1 MASDATVTPIARPT
15 IGHQVADV
23 IRRQIWDGALR
34 SGDRLNQ
41 EELASSLGVSRIPVR
56 EALMGLEREGVVRM
70 APHRGAF
77 VEAIDERTVADH
89 FELYA
94 LVDGFALRKAC
105 RRASPEELAALA
117 ELFGRAGEQHD
128 PDDLQTAVG
137 EARSLLH
144 ELGGSPRFRAVARG
158 LSGIVPGNFFASVDG
173 SVAIAR
179 SGLPLVAQAV
189 AAGDSDGAVAAYTG
203 MLTGQGRR
211 VLADLQRR
219 GVVGTE
225 PLNRS
230 NPRSPEGTT
239 S

>member
-1 MASDATVTPIARPT
+1 MAVDATVTPIARPT
-15 IGHQVADV
+15 IGQQVADV
-23 IRRQIWDGALR
+23 IRRQIWDGQLR

-105 RRASPEELAALA
+105 RRASPKELAALA
-117 ELFGRAGEQHD
+117 ARFRRAGEQND
-128 PDDLQTAVG
+128 PDDLQTAMG
-137 EARSLLH
+137 DARALLH

-179 SGLPLVAQAV
+179 RGLPLVAEAV
-189 AAGDSDGAVAAYTG
+189 AIGDSAEAVDAYAD
-203 MLTGQGRR
+203 MLTDQGRR

-219 GVVGTE
+219 GVVGTD
-225 PLNRS
+225 RS
-230 NPRSPEGTT
+230 DGPNPNPSEGTT

>member
-1 MASDATVTPIARPT
+1 MALDVAVTPLARPT
-15 IGHQVADV
+15 AGDQVADA
-23 IRRQIWDGALR
+23 IRRQIWEGQVR

-41 EELASSLGVSRIPVR
+41 EDLAASLGVSRIPVR

-77 VEAIDERTVADH
+77 VEPIDERTVADH

-105 RRASPEELAALA
+105 RRSSSEQRLGLAASFA
-117 ELFGRAGEQHD
+117 RAGEQDD
-128 PDDLQTAVG
+128 PEDLQAAVG

-158 LSGIVPGNFFASVDG
+158 LSGIVPGNFFAVVDG

-179 SGLPLVAQAV
+179 RGMPRIAEAV
-189 AAGDSDGAVAAYTG
+189 AAGDSDRAVDAYTE
-203 MLTGQGRR
+203 MMTDQGRQ
-211 VLADLQRR
+211 VLTSLQRR
-219 GVVGTE
+219 GVVSTE
-225 PLNRS
+225 P
-230 NPRSPEGTT
+230 SPSHPSEGTT
-239 S
+239 P